1 MITMIT
7 YSQYCF
13 LIDSYLI
20 LREDVLLEGIGDN
33 VLGFFKNIQQY
44 LSKVASTL
52 GVGLMDIVSSLKQGV
67 VFEFLKKI
75 GFSFQKVLGYLKAGY
90 SLIQE
95 GIDKVFA
102 EISKSGIIQQLK
114 AGTLK
119 IDEVLNKYPLLKK
132 ASGIALAG
140 LLIYIWM
147 NMSFVG
153 DFSEDFDVSNI
164 FAALSGDFTLTDLFL
179 SPSGLK
185 FLTMFATGGLISFPW
200 VFGSFPVSLIIAL
213 VYTGYKK
220 YGKNKKVL
228 DALRS
233 KIASIIKEAYS
244 AY

>member
-1 MITMIT
+1 M
-7 YSQYCF
+7 
-13 LIDSYLI
+13 
-20 LREDVLLEGIGDN
+20 EGVGDN
-33 VLGFFKNIQQY
+33 ILGFFKNIQQY

-75 GFSFQKVLGYLKAGY
+75 GFSFQKVLGYLKSGY

-95 GIDKVFA
+95 GVDKVFA

-132 ASGIALAG
+132 VSGVALAG
-140 LLIYIWM
+140 LLIYIWI

-153 DFSEDFDVSNI
+153 DFTEDFDVSNI

-185 FLTMFATGGLISFPW
+185 FLTMFVTGGFISFPW
-200 VFGSFPVSLIIAL
+200 IFGSFPVSLIIAL

-228 DALRS
+228 DLLRS
-233 KIASIIKEAYS
+233 KVASIIKEAYQ
-244 AY
+244 